1 MSLSAIVSGDV
12 YCNMTLWRTGD
23 CSGNVLYKSV
33 FYITSHYDTCT
44 ICYFNMCWIANIS
57 QLNLPHGTVW
67 LALMPSVLWR
77 CWLGGRKG
85 IRPVKS
91 KWWGADVVICLEW
104 GADLHIAQLMLLP
117 LTVCSF
123 SKIQIGIPFCF
134 RLIQVVLDK
143 GPLNGCVWCSNRWPW
158 MTFILLYLCIN
169 TNNDNLCMNKLLFL
183 VDLMLFVTCQV
194 VSRWSMSVVGL
205 ATAAGCQL
213 VASCDIAVA
222 SEKATFATPGC
233 EFFCKYFIF
242 ITHTFV

>member
-1 MSLSAIVSGDV
+1 MSLSVIVSDDV
-12 YCNMTLWRTGD
+12 YCNMTLWLTGD
-23 CSGNVLYKSV
+23 CSENVLYKSV
-33 FYITSHYDTCT
+33 FYITSHYDMCT

-134 RLIQVVLDK
+134 RLTQVVLDK
-143 GPLNGCVWCSNRWPW
+143 GPLNGCVWCSNRWLEWPLFCCTCASTPTTTTCAW
-158 MTFILLYLCIN
+158 ISCCFLSISCFLSLVKLSVAGQCLL
-169 TNNDNLCMNKLLFL
+169 
-183 VDLMLFVTCQV
+183 
-194 VSRWSMSVVGL
+194 
-205 ATAAGCQL
+205 
-213 VASCDIAVA
+213 
-222 SEKATFATPGC
+222 
-233 EFFCKYFIF
+233 
-242 ITHTFV
+242 